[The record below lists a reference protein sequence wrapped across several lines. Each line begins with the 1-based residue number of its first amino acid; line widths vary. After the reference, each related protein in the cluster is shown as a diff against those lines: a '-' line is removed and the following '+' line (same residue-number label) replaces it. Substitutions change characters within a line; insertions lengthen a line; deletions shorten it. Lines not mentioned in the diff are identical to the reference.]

1 MQSLLDLYA
10 ASPVLLIVSAVL
22 LGLIV
27 GSFLNVVV
35 HRLPRMLHRDWCEQC
50 SELLEVDAPE
60 PDPPTYNLMSPPS
73 TCPGCGHRIRALEN
87 VPIVSWLMLR
97 GKCAGCGKAISMRY
111 PIVEAA
117 TAVMSGVV
125 AWHFGATPEMVLA
138 LVITW
143 VLIVLALIDYDT
155 TLLPDSI
162 TLPLLWLAL
171 LVSLWGGELTTR
183 TLALSPESA
192 IIGAAVGYLSL
203 WSVFMGFKLFTGK
216 EGMGAGD
223 FKLLA
228 GLCAWLG
235 WQALLPILVLGAG
248 VGSIVGVTLI
258 ATGRQERSKP
268 IPFGPFL
275 AAAGWIALLYR
286 DALVAVYLPAG
297 MP

>member
-1 MQSLLDLYA
+1 
-10 ASPVLLIVSAVL
+10 VLLIVSAML
-22 LGLIV
+22 LGLVV

-35 HRLPRMLHRDWCEQC
+35 HRLPRMLQRDWCEQC
-50 SELLEVDAPE
+50 AELLEVDAPE
-60 PDPPTYNLMSPPS
+60 PDPPTYNLMTPPS

-87 VPIVSWLMLR
+87 IPIVSWLMLR
-97 GKCAGCGKAISMRY
+97 GKCAGCDQAISMRY

-117 TAVMSGVV
+117 TAVMSGLI

-138 LVITW
+138 LLITW

-155 TLLPDSI
+155 TLLPDSL

-171 LVSLWGGELTTR
+171 LVSLRGGELTTR

-203 WSVFMGFKLFTGK
+203 WSVFMGFKLLTGK

-248 VGSIVGVTLI
+248 VGSIVGITLI
-258 ATGRQERSKP
+258 ATGRQDRSKP